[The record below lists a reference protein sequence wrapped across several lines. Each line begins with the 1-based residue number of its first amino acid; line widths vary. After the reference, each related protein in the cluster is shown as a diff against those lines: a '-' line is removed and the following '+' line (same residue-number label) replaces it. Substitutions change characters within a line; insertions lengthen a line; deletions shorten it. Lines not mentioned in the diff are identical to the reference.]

1 MRRLIDMTFCRTT
14 RQDRPSRSRMRPHG
28 RLGRV
33 PVLLATLGCFAIAGP
48 GAFAQEL
55 SDQGIS
61 DKVSD
66 EMVADPGVISHK
78 VDVST
83 SNGIVTLDGTVN
95 NLLAKERAVR
105 VAEIVK
111 GVRAVV
117 NRVEV
122 RPSVTRKDADIE
134 SDVEVALLNDPATE
148 SYELT
153 VNVDDGQVRLSGSVD
168 SYQEKDLAH
177 RVAKGV
183 RGVVGVE
190 DDVTVDYETKRPDY
204 EIADEI
210 RDAIHWDRY
219 LDDHLIDVAVDNGQ
233 VELSGIVGSAA
244 EKRMARTKGYV
255 AGVESVDSSDLEVE
269 SWARSERLRGDKFA
283 IKPEDEIEQAVNDA
297 LLWDP
302 RTNTFDITVSAT
314 GSEVTLRGVVDNLK
328 AKRMAEQ
335 DARNT
340 VGVLSVENRIKVR
353 PDEDIADLQ
362 IERDIQD
369 RLGDDALVDRFDISL
384 SVSDGV
390 AHLYGEVDTTFEKSH
405 AEEIASRVWG
415 VVDVQN
421 HLDVDRDTSYLY
433 DPYVDEYLIEENEIY
448 DYALRNPLLSD
459 SELKEEIES
468 ELWWSPFVNSDDVK
482 VKVDNGVAT
491 LTGKVESWS
500 ERQRAKD
507 NAYQGGATLV
517 ENEIEVTSGSS

>member
-1 MRRLIDMTFCRTT
+1 MHRSIDMTFCRPT
-14 RQDRPSRSRMRPHG
+14 RQDRPNVSRIRP
-28 RLGRV
+28 LGRV
-33 PVLLATLGCFAIAGP
+33 GRVPILLATLGSFVIAGP
-48 GAFAQEL
+48 GAFAQKM
-55 SDQGIS
+55 SDQAIS

-83 SNGIVTLDGTVN
+83 NNGIVTLDGTVN
-95 NLLAKERAVR
+95 NLLAKERSVR
-105 VAEIVK
+105 IAEIVK

-117 NRVEV
+117 NRIDV
-122 RPSVTRKDADIE
+122 RPSVTRRDADIE
-134 SDVEVALLNDPATE
+134 SGVEVALLNDPATE
-148 SYELT
+148 SYALT
-153 VNVDDGQVRLSGSVD
+153 VNVDDGRVRLSGSVD
-168 SYQEKDLAH
+168 SYQEKDLAL

-183 RGVVGVE
+183 RGVVGV
-190 DDVTVDYETKRPDY
+190 DDEVTVDYATKRPDH

-219 LDDHLIDVAVDNGQ
+219 LDDHLIDVEVDNGQ

-244 EKRMARTKGYV
+244 EARMARTKAYV

-283 IKPEDEIEQAVNDA
+283 IKSEDEIEQAVNDA

-302 RTNTFDITVSAT
+302 RTNAFDITVSAT
-314 GSEVTLRGVVDNLK
+314 GSQVTLRGVVDNLK

-353 PDEDIADLQ
+353 PDENIADLQ
-362 IERDIQD
+362 IERDLQD
-369 RLGDDALVDRFDISL
+369 RLGDDALIDRFDITV
-384 SVSDGV
+384 SVLDGV
-390 AHLYGEVDTTFEKSH
+390 AHLYGQVDTTFEKSH
-405 AEEIASRVWG
+405 AEEVASRVWG

-421 HLDVDRDTSYLY
+421 HLDVDQGTSDLY

-448 DYALRNPLLSD
+448 NYALRNPSLSD
-459 SELKEEIES
+459 LELKEEIES
-468 ELWWSPFVNSDDVK
+468 ELWWSPFVNSDDIQ

-500 ERQRAKD
+500 ERQQAKD
-507 NAYQGGATLV
+507 NAYQGGAMLV
-517 ENEIEVTSGSS
+517 ENEIEVSDGSS